1 MPGSLP
7 GVTPLARDALRMKPT
22 KRLYVD
28 LVRILY
34 SLSALTCAHAGR
46 PTRGSSTTRAR
57 IQLIRRWTTGAA
69 RRSPRRRREA
79 RALRWGAILLGPVKA
94 LGLVTLLRL
103 TTGRGRPPSGHRYCS
118 NSFLRK
124 VLDADGEDG
133 GEQECDER
141 RPRGWRAVTGTR
153 SVGEVVGLSGARD
166 GVLRDGVQQPARWSI
181 REAKRRLGHVERED
195 GITVAGSIY
204 PYVDPRILVDIVHEW
219 NFSRQQFQQ
228 IRRLI
233 RTFSKHAGWLSDSE
247 EEAEEE
253 DYY

>member
-22 KRLYVD
+22 KRLCFFPFATD
-28 LVRILY
+28 ASLVGSDARRP
-34 SLSALTCAHAGR
+34 AAGQS

-57 IQLIRRWTTGAA
+57 IRPTRRWTMAAA
-69 RRSPRRRREA
+69 RRSPRRPREA
-79 RALRWGAILLGPVKA
+79 RMASSGSLLLGPMTA

-103 TTGRGRPPSGHRYCS
+103 TTRRGRPPSGHRYCS

-166 GVLRDGVQQPARWSI
+166 GALRDGVQQPARWSI
-181 REAKRRLGHVERED
+181 REAKRR
-195 GITVAGSIY
+195 
-204 PYVDPRILVDIVHEW
+204 
-219 NFSRQQFQQ
+219 
-228 IRRLI
+228 
-233 RTFSKHAGWLSDSE
+233 
-247 EEAEEE
+247 
-253 DYY
+253 

>member
-118 NSFLRK
+118 NSFFKESKGTTRC
-124 VLDADGEDG
+124 G
-133 GEQECDER
+133 R
-141 RPRGWRAVTGTR
+141 RGRRRAGVRRTPAAW
-153 SVGEVVGLSGARD
+153 LARRHWD
-166 GVLRDGVQQPARWSI
+166 T
-181 REAKRRLGHVERED
+181 KRRGGSRSER
-195 GITVAGSIY
+195 GT
-204 PYVDPRILVDIVHEW
+204 
-219 NFSRQQFQQ
+219 
-228 IRRLI
+228 
-233 RTFSKHAGWLSDSE
+233 
-247 EEAEEE
+247 
-253 DYY
+253 